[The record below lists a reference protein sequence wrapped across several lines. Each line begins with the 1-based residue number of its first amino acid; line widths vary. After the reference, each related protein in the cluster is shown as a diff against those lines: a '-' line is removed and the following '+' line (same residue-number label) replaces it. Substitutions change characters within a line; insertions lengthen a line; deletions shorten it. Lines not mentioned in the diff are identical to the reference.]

1 VNGMTVDNIL
11 EMEGICKDFPGVH
24 ALSNVDLAVKR
35 GEIHAVVGENG
46 AGKST
51 LMKIVSGAYR
61 KDRGRI
67 VFRGQPVEIR
77 DPLDAQ
83 ALGIAIIYQEFSLA
97 PHLSAGA
104 NIFIGH
110 EPRGLLPGFIDFR
123 KIHMESV
130 RLFSQLGVDID
141 PATDVR
147 KLSVCQ
153 QQITEIARAL
163 LMATNLLVMDEPT
176 SALPEEEVRLLFS
189 VIRRLQAEGMTIL
202 YISHNLDEVFEI
214 ADRITVLRDGVRI
227 DTVPT
232 DGSNREA
239 IIRMMVGRDIQR
251 TQVRS
256 QVAIGDEI
264 LRVADIRRAG
274 AVDNVSFSLQGG
286 EILGI
291 GGLLGAGRTELLRC
305 IFGADRKHA
314 GSVFVGGHA
323 VEINQPLDAV
333 RAGIGFVPE
342 DRKQQGLFLGLAVR
356 NNLTV
361 ACMDRIATRGFL
373 HRRAET
379 ELVDHY
385 IRSLDIRVSSQEQ
398 RAVNLSGGNQ
408 QKVILS
414 RWMALEPRV
423 LLLDD
428 PTRGI
433 DIGARA
439 SIHELIKTLADQG
452 LGVIFVSSELPELLE
467 ICDRI
472 LVMAGGTLVAE
483 FPRAEAT
490 QEKIL
495 LHATGTMRPAGC
507 AGQGLNSAD
516 DRLI

>member
-1 VNGMTVDNIL
+1 MGVGNIL
-11 EMEGICKDFPGVH
+11 EMQGICKDFPGVH
-24 ALSNVDLAVKR
+24 ALSDVDLTVQR
-35 GEIHAVVGENG
+35 GEIHAIVGENG

-51 LMKIVSGAYR
+51 LMKILSGAYR
-61 KDRGRI
+61 RDRGQI

-104 NIFIGH
+104 NIFIAN
-110 EPRGLLPGFIDFR
+110 EPRGHLPGFIDHR
-123 KIHMESV
+123 KIHSEST
-130 RLFSQLGVDID
+130 RLFAQLGVDID
-141 PATDVR
+141 PAVEVR
-147 KLSVCQ
+147 RLSVCQ

-163 LMATNLLVMDEPT
+163 FLATNLLVMDEPT
-176 SALPEEEVRLLFS
+176 SALPEDEVRLLFT
-189 VIRRLQAEGMTIL
+189 VIRRLKAEGMTVL

-214 ADRITVLRDGVRI
+214 AERITVLRDGVRI

-232 DGSNREA
+232 ATSNREA
-239 IIRMMVGRDIQR
+239 IIRMMVGRDVAR
-251 TQVRS
+251 TQARS
-256 QVAIGDEI
+256 EVALGNEA
-264 LRVADIRRAG
+264 LRVAGLSRAG
-274 AVDNVSFSLQGG
+274 ALDNISFSLRRG

-314 GSVFVGGHA
+314 GSVSVGGQP
-323 VEINQPLDAV
+323 VEIRQPLDAV

-356 NNLTV
+356 ANLTA
-361 ACMDRIATRGFL
+361 ACLDRVATRGFVR
-373 HRRAET
+373 RRAEA

-414 RWMALEPRV
+414 RWLALEPKV

-433 DIGARA
+433 DVGARA
-439 SIHELIKTLADQG
+439 SIHGLIKDLADQG

-472 LVMAGGTLVAE
+472 LVMAAGQLVAE
-483 FPRAEAT
+483 FPRSEAT

-495 LHATGTMRPAGC
+495 LHATGTVRSEGFAP
-507 AGQGLNSAD
+507 
-516 DRLI
+516 